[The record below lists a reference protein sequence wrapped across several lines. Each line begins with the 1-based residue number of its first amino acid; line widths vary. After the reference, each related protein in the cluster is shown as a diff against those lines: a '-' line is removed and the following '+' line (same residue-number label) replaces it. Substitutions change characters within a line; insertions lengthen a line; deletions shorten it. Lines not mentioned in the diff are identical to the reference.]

1 MIRPLTTADCPA
13 VRVRAETLA
22 ASMYPELIADLQKTH
37 LLLREMVGTTKHY
50 ARVVGPVGDP
60 QACLIARVQDN
71 TWAMKRSAA
80 MLLWYSDKPGAGAAL
95 LRDFKGFVLA
105 DHQIVL
111 AGLTS
116 DWHGD
121 NRPCMLAERIGFKH
135 RGEGTYV
142 LFPRGDLSGNL
153 R

>member
-1 MIRPLTTADCPA
+1 MIRPLTTADCPQ

-50 ARVVGPVGDP
+50 ARVVGPAGEP
-60 QACLIARVQDN
+60 QAALIARVQDN

-80 MLLWYSDKPGAGAAL
+80 MLLWYSDKPGAGLQL
-95 LRDFKGFVLA
+95 LQDFKLWVKE
-105 DHQIVL
+105 DDRIVL
-111 AGLTS
+111 AGMTADWFGETS
-116 DWHGD
+116 AVDVAKA
-121 NRPCMLAERIGFKH
+121 MGFKQ
-135 RGEGTYV
+135 RGTGTYV
-142 LFPRGDLSGNL
+142 YFPRGDLSGSV